1 MATMQN
7 IYPRE
12 ELRVIHPLD
21 DIHEDKCSSEGLGPM
36 LLTPS
41 VKISLK
47 VLRGYLMLMTAM
59 LVYYVLDLGGI
70 LHSRP

>member
-21 DIHEDKCSSEGLGPM
+21 DIQEAKCSSEGLGPIQM
-36 LLTPS
+36 TTS
-41 VKISLK
+41 VKVSLK
-47 VLRGYLMLMTAM
+47 ILRGYLMLMTAM